1 MKNSEISSQ
10 SNKEENYI
18 NKLKEIF
25 EYYCQYGERL
35 NSRILKSHGFI
46 KLFRESGIMDKK
58 LNTTRLEIIYKSINK
73 NNQLNF
79 DQFLNSLVKISSYKY
94 NITSKKDIKNAT
106 QKIILEYLYPL
117 YYSIIDKNNKYSN
130 SATNSSLDVNYN
142 NINQN
147 FEKILYT
154 KLFEEILIQV
164 VPSLFDIYKT
174 YFTNEIS
181 ISDNLTYIKK
191 TSYKNYF
198 TLIKNLEIIPYLLS
212 NSTCYQIYKY
222 ETSNSDVDE
231 NIKKNKNFYLEICKK
246 IDFLNMNTTER
257 YNKNIFGKFFIFF
270 KFLRCLIKMAIIIYE
285 KINEENNNNNED
297 INDKLNYEEMLILFL
312 QKIEKSEGFNNFT
325 KINNM
330 SHNYKTSNIIPINF
344 SIKLNKNNNVN
355 NKEVNDIKENN
366 INNENMKIDINQ
378 NIETYEPKYINYIN
392 EIYGKDLLNLY
403 KTIVNYG
410 DQFNFQYMKSKA
422 FFKFLSDSNLI
433 KTKYNNFGI
442 KVNLIDIFFI
452 KMCILM
458 KNNENFLSQK
468 NDKNTKNITI
478 NVSCGEI
485 DYPTFIISI
494 EILSRYLYPNLPVKK
509 AIDKLITE
517 YILNNKEI
525 NNNKISEIEQKIE
538 NLKELQNNEEMISF
552 LQLVHKAFYPLFLFY
567 TKENDGLMSLNDFMK
582 FTKDFEIFPY
592 LIGKAKLNSMF
603 NNISQYSSFTK
614 NNTTYIEHS
623 LFVDLIALM
632 ALDMIYPEP
641 QPTPIE
647 KLLIF
652 IDKISQSAGQSK
664 IVMRTGNY
672 RSNNFSNFI
681 DIFKEQYPEYFNI
694 NNDDEDNTNDDFE
707 NIMKSN
713 YEENI
718 NDENENKNHDADNSK
733 NENNNDIKDENENEK
748 ENNLQKNEIN
758 INNNNIDS

>member
-285 KINEENNNNNED
+285 KINEENNNNED

-355 NKEVNDIKENN
+355 NKEINDIKENI

-713 YEENI
+713 YDENI
-718 NDENENKNHDADNSK
+718 NDENENKNHDADNNK

>member
-94 NITSKKDIKNAT
+94 NITSKKDIKSAT

-117 YYSIIDKNNKYSN
+117 YYSIIDKNNKSN

-164 VPSLFDIYKT
+164 VSSLFDIYKT

-297 INDKLNYEEMLILFL
+297 INDKLNYEEMFILFL

-344 SIKLNKNNNVN
+344 SIKLNENNNVN
-355 NKEVNDIKENN
+355 NKEVNGIKENN

-538 NLKELQNNEEMISF
+538 NLKELQNNAEMISF

-694 NNDDEDNTNDDFE
+694 NDDDGDNTNDDFE

-718 NDENENKNHDADNSK
+718 NDENENKNHDADNNK

-748 ENNLQKNEIN
+748 ENNLQKNEI
-758 INNNNIDS
+758 

>member
-1 MKNSEISSQ
+1 MKNSK

-94 NITSKKDIKNAT
+94 NITSKKDIKSAT

-198 TLIKNLEIIPYLLS
+198 TLIKNLEIIPFLLS

-285 KINEENNNNNED
+285 KINEENNNNED
-297 INDKLNYEEMLILFL
+297 INDKLNYEEMFILFL

-344 SIKLNKNNNVN
+344 SIKLNENNNVN
-355 NKEVNDIKENN
+355 NKEINDIKENI

-478 NVSCGEI
+478 NVSCREI

-718 NDENENKNHDADNSK
+718 NDENENKNHDADNNK

-748 ENNLQKNEIN
+748 ENNLQKNEI
-758 INNNNIDS
+758 